1 MRLEYPNELF
11 TTAALTVSVNVVDNT
26 DQLFAVSTVH
36 VDGKKCMSPLA
47 LLGHLEA
54 GAALGIGFTALTEIT

>member
-11 TTAALTVSVNVVDNT
+11 TTAALTVSIAINVVDNT

-36 VDGKKCMSPLA
+36 VDGEKIDL
-47 LLGHLEA
+47 
-54 GAALGIGFTALTEIT
+54 